1 MPGSRV
7 CRRALVALLLAAAC
21 LPVGEGL
28 TAAATATPAAS
39 PAARVDPA
47 RPPASA
53 LQRTSTDL
61 VTVRT
66 YTVRAGDNLS
76 VIARRHRYPGGW
88 QRLYAHNHTTVGRDP
103 DLVHPGQ
110 VLRLPSLSPQ
120 PGRKPTPVTRPTA
133 VTPSRAPAAGRVG
146 QPVETAGGSAPS
158 SVRGFVQPAGVV
170 LVILGLV
177 LTALTVVRRRQRQS
191 ERPITGSRLAP
202 ERRPVATSRPAA
214 VSRPGPRPTPTPPR
228 VPTPNPTSVTDPP
241 SGHAPIRA
249 VPQQPVS
256 FSLVVVADGE
266 GGEDLAALL
275 RQLGGLDYPQ
285 LGIVVVVGRD
295 DPAARSTAEAAGR
308 RFPGRITVVTDRQ
321 RPRNAA
327 TSIDSA
333 LPACHGELTGVL
345 GATTVHPELL
355 DRVAGYVRDHDA
367 TLIRIGA
374 QLQSCWWSSSPAL
387 GRFRLRLVPGR
398 GQLVFGRTEL
408 LRTQTSQDERPTSPA
423 AGKGR
428 GPDDELRRHLAR
440 LRVLRE
446 TADAHLHSEADPQPP
461 DGFIRRLLAELDAV
475 DRIGGELLDAG
486 SRRQAGAV

>member
-21 LPVGEGL
+21 LPVDGGP
-28 TAAATATPAAS
+28 TAAAAATPAAS
-39 PAARVDPA
+39 PAAQPDPA

-53 LQRTSTDL
+53 LLRTWTAP
-61 VTVRT
+61 VTVRS

-88 QRLYAHNHTTVGRDP
+88 LRLYAHNRTTVGRDP
-103 DLVHPGQ
+103 DLIHPGQ

-120 PGRKPTPVTRPTA
+120 PGRKPTPAARPTA
-133 VTPSRAPAAGRVG
+133 VTPSRAPAAGRAG
-146 QPVETAGGSAPS
+146 QPVETAGASAPS
-158 SVRGFVQPAGVV
+158 SVRRFIQPAGVV
-170 LVILGLV
+170 LAILGLV
-177 LTALTVVRRRQRQS
+177 LAALTVVRRRQHHS
-191 ERPITGSRLAP
+191 ERPITGSR
-202 ERRPVATSRPAA
+202 PVATSR
-214 VSRPGPRPTPTPPR
+214 SSPRPPR
-228 VPTPNPTSVTDPP
+228 VPPPNPPSVTDPP
-241 SGHAPIRA
+241 SGHTPIRA
-249 VPQQPVS
+249 VPKQPIS
-256 FSLVVVADGE
+256 FSLVVVADGRQ
-266 GGEDLAALL
+266 GEDLADLL
-275 RQLGGLDYPQ
+275 KQLGGLDYPQ
-285 LGIVVVVGRD
+285 LGIVVVVGQD

-308 RFPGRITVVTDRQ
+308 RFTGRITVVTDRQ
-321 RPRNAA
+321 HPRNVA

-345 GATTVHPELL
+345 GATKVHPELL

-374 QLQSCWWSSSPAL
+374 QLQSCWWSSSPAP

-398 GQLVFGRTEL
+398 GQLVFVRTEL

-423 AGKGR
+423 AERGR

-440 LRVLRE
+440 LRALRK
-446 TADAHLHSEADPQPP
+446 TADAHLHSEADPQQP
-461 DGFIRRLLAELDAV
+461 DGFIRLLLAELDAV

-486 SRRQAGAV
+486 SRRRAGAL